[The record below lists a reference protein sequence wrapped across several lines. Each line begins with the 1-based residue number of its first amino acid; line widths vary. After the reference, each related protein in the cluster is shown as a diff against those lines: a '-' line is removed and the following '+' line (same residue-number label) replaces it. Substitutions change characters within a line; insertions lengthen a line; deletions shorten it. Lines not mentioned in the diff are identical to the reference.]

1 MEKEFYNLIDQIFQK
16 RFLSQRQKKILLKSL
31 NKQQIVTLNKILQK
45 IWLLKISNKN
55 NKKLQN
61 KFKKNKKIVR
71 SLKQKKFCNGRQKTI
86 K

>member
-45 IWLLKISNKN
+45 IWLLKINNKN
-55 NKKLQN
+55 KKFQK
-61 KFKKNKKIVR
+61 KFKQNKKIVK
-71 SLKQKKFCNGRQKTI
+71 SLKQKKFCNGR
-86 K
+86 